1 MKRAK
6 SRKTAVSR
14 RAKSK
19 STKRRPVSHAVRRK
33 ARPVRRQKA
42 RKRIRPSRLRHSA
55 RPKIVRAKRRA
66 PARKSRIEVMQASK
80 VRKPELSSL
89 ERAFEGSQTAS
100 ARQLATQ
107 PNMIVTFDPN
117 KASSAK
123 AEVER
128 LLRDINETARIEESA
143 INGIFKLTVSDP
155 KSIVK
160 KMVEM
165 CKNTPEKFNRTFHWT
180 PVDRWCKTSISEMQE
195 IVKDLAGNIRENE
208 SWKMTIEKRQCEE
221 HERELIT
228 KLTGVVN
235 RDKVNLK
242 DPDKII
248 RIDIMG
254 DETSISVL
262 GREEYLNVTRFRR

>member
-14 RAKSK
+14 RAKSR
-19 STKRRPVSHAVRRK
+19 STRQKQASHARRR
-33 ARPVRRQKA
+33 ARPVRRQVA
-42 RKRIRPSRLRHSA
+42 KRQIRSSRLRRSA
-55 RPKIVRAKRRA
+55 RPKIVSAKRRA
-66 PARKSRIEVMQASK
+66 PSRRSRIEVMQTFK
-80 VRKPELSSL
+80 VKKPELSSL
-89 ERAFEGSQTAS
+89 ERAFEGSQTTP

-117 KASSAK
+117 KTASAK

-180 PVDRWCKTSISEMQE
+180 PVDRWCKTNISEMQE
-195 IVKDLAGNIRENE
+195 IVKDLAGKISENE
-208 SWKMTIEKRQCEE
+208 SWKMTIEKRQCDE

-235 RDKVNLK
+235 RDKVDLK

-254 DETSISVL
+254 DETGISVL
-262 GREEYLNVTRFRR
+262 SREEYLNVTRFRR